1 MNYDT
6 FIDMVAQ
13 RAGTD
18 SETAIDLTRGTLET
32 LADRLTG
39 GEAMDLAAQLPQPL
53 QGPMRNPAEAAQRFG
68 AQEFVR
74 RVSERAGVDEATAR
88 IGVRAAFT
96 TVREA
101 VTGGEF
107 DDVMSQLPREF
118 RDLVEP
124 VLMPGGR
131 ARRR

>member
-6 FIDMVAQ
+6 FVDMVAQ
-13 RAGTD
+13 RAGVD
-18 SETAIDLTRGTLET
+18 SDTAIDLSRGTLQT

-39 GEAMDLAAQLPQPL
+39 GEAIDLAAQLPQPL
-53 QGPMRNPAEAAQRFG
+53 QALLRSPRDAAERFG

-74 RVSERAGVDEATAR
+74 RAAERASVDEAAAR
-88 IGVRAAFT
+88 TGVRAVLT

-107 DDVMSQLPREF
+107 DDVMAQLPREF

>member
-13 RAGTD
+13 RAGVD
-18 SETAIDLTRGTLET
+18 SEAAVDLTRGTLET

-53 QGPMRNPAEAAQRFG
+53 QATMRNPADAAERFG
-68 AQEFVR
+68 APEFIR
-74 RVSERAGVDEATAR
+74 RVGERAGVDEATAR
-88 IGVRAAFT
+88 TGVRAVLT